1 MMCPQRLKRHVFVVL
16 KRDGG
21 SFCSWPIWPCQS
33 GLAIT
38 QLRLVTLGHLPDY
51 STPIATVGLL
61 IYCCWHS
68 CELRL
73 ITKTIKCEMC
83 NFMLQTMYYARCA
96 RGCNSSPEAS
106 IHQST
111 LETHMITQSCS
122 SIFLCELQPRSIF
135 GPKTQSIVVIICRE
149 LKIWLLLILSWKMYA
164 NTAVSSQS
172 GYFFF
177 FLEASL
183 LLPVFD
189 MKLICLTWHTV
200 KYNTLTNLPLGN
212 NREYNSW
219 QQEFYSLQLLSRV
232 YYAL

>member
-16 KRDGG
+16 KRNGG

-33 GLAIT
+33 GQAST

-73 ITKTIKCEMC
+73 ITKTIKCETC

-96 RGCNSSPEAS
+96 RGCNSSPVAS

-122 SIFLCELQPRSIF
+122 SIFLCCRDQFLAKNSVNRDDYLQLQRAENLAAFDLILKNVCKYC
-135 GPKTQSIVVIICRE
+135 GIVTI
-149 LKIWLLLILSWKMYA
+149 LFFSFWLLCYC
-164 NTAVSSQS
+164 Q
-172 GYFFF
+172 F
-177 FLEASL
+177 
-183 LLPVFD
+183 
-189 MKLICLTWHTV
+189 LTW
-200 KYNTLTNLPLGN
+200 N
-212 NREYNSW
+212 
-219 QQEFYSLQLLSRV
+219 
-232 YYAL
+232 

>member
-96 RGCNSSPEAS
+96 RGCNRSPVAS

-122 SIFLCELQPRSIF
+122 SIFLCCRDQFLAKNSVNRDDYLQLQRAENLAAFDLILKNVCKYC
-135 GPKTQSIVVIICRE
+135 GIVTI
-149 LKIWLLLILSWKMYA
+149 LFFSFWLLCYC
-164 NTAVSSQS
+164 Q
-172 GYFFF
+172 F
-177 FLEASL
+177 
-183 LLPVFD
+183 
-189 MKLICLTWHTV
+189 LTW
-200 KYNTLTNLPLGN
+200 N
-212 NREYNSW
+212 
-219 QQEFYSLQLLSRV
+219 
-232 YYAL
+232 